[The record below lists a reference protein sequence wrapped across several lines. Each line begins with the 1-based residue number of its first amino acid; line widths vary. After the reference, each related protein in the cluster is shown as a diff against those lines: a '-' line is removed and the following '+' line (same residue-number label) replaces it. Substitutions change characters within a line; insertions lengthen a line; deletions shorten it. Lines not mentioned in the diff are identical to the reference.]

1 MDWFRSW
8 HGAPTDTKWLVI
20 ARRAKTIPANAAY
33 VFWAL
38 EDYASQHADRG
49 SVKGFDVEV
58 CATYSGIEEDTISA
72 ILAALREKGIIT
84 DADRL
89 SAWEK
94 RQPKREDDSTER
106 VRLMRERER
115 LEQLERELLERGAT
129 PEKQDVTQC
138 NAMERDATQCNAP
151 EQSRAE
157 YINGTAN
164 AGADAPSAD
173 PLTTCLNQLQDPKT
187 KNKNAPIGALFTARF
202 GTGTRPDYGRLG
214 KLAKE
219 LSGEHLT
226 LARVIWKCGVPEG
239 DAHDYLTKAVRA
251 SPAHLNGTRSRS
263 PDEDRELARAD
274 GFQYVDEGGR

>member
-20 ARRAKTIPANAAY
+20 ARHAKTIPANAAY

-72 ILAALREKGIIT
+72 ILAALHEKGIIT
-84 DADRL
+84 PDDRL
-89 SAWEK
+89 VAWEK

-115 LEQLERELLERGAT
+115 LEQLERNLMEREASL
-129 PEKQDVTQC
+129 EKQDVTQC
-138 NAMERDATQCNAP
+138 NAEKRDETQCNAP
-151 EQSRAE
+151 EQSRTE
-157 YINGTAN
+157 YINGPAD
-164 AGADAPSAD
+164 AGADAPLAD
-173 PLTTCLNQLQDPKT
+173 PLTTCLRQLQDAHT
-187 KNKNAPIGALFTARF
+187 KNKNAPIGALFSARF
-202 GTGTRPDYGRLG
+202 SGARPDYGRLG

-219 LSGEHLT
+219 LSGEHVT
-226 LARVIWKCGVPEG
+226 LAKIIWKCGVPEG

-251 SPAHLNGTRSRS
+251 SPAHLNGTRPKSR
-263 PDEDRELARAD
+263 DEDRELARAD
-274 GFQYVDEGGR
+274 GFAYVDEVH